1 MAAARGPFGGAELA
15 ADTPGVRFAA
25 EYVPPRA
32 RAPLDFSAV
41 RGELGLHGEF
51 PAAALAEAER
61 AAAASPDVV
70 SRSDATDLPLVTVDP
85 PGARDL
91 DQAVLLERRG
101 RGGFRVH
108 YAIADV
114 AAFVRPGGALDR
126 ETRRRGQTLYL
137 PDGNIPLHP
146 RVLSEDAGSLLPNR
160 VRPAVLW
167 RIDLAEDGAVE
178 DFDARRALV
187 RSTAL
192 LDYRGVQHDLRAGR
206 PHPSVALLPEVGRL
220 RRRQAMLR
228 GAIELGLPEQQVEPD
243 GAGGWR
249 PMLRPRTDVE
259 EWNAEI
265 SLLTGMCAAEL
276 MLSAEVGVL
285 RTVPEP
291 DEDAVAALR
300 RSAAE
305 LGVDWPEH
313 VPVATALAE
322 LDTARPAALAV
333 HVAATR
339 LLRGAGYTAF
349 HAQVPRKATHAGIG
363 AAYAHVTAPLRR
375 LVDRYSAEVCLAVLD
390 GRSVPSWVRDALGEL
405 PSAMGSSD
413 RVATRVERAC
423 IAQAQAWSLAGRVG
437 DDFPATVLRAPN
449 GEAGEVFVADPPVIA
464 RCTGAG
470 LSEGQHV
477 RVRLAAADPAERDVA
492 FELN

>member
-1 MAAARGPFGGAELA
+1 MAAARGPFDGTGVA
-15 ADTPGVRFAA
+15 ADAPGARFAA

-32 RAPLDFSAV
+32 RAPRDFSAV
-41 RGELGLHGEF
+41 RGELGLSAEF
-51 PAAALAEAER
+51 PAPALGEAER
-61 AAAASPDVV
+61 AAASSPGGA
-70 SRSDATDLPLVTVDP
+70 RRCDATDLPLVTVDP

-187 RSTAL
+187 RSTAM
-192 LDYRGVQHDLRAGR
+192 LDYRGVQRSLRAGR
-206 PHPSVALLPEVGRL
+206 PHPAVALLPEVGRL

-243 GAGGWR
+243 GTGGWR
-249 PMLRPRTDVE
+249 PALRPRTEVE

-291 DEDAVAALR
+291 DADTVAALR
-300 RSAAE
+300 RSAWE

-322 LDTARPAALAV
+322 LDTARPEALAV

-349 HAQVPRKATHAGIG
+349 DEELPRKATHAGIG

-375 LVDRYSAEVCLAVLD
+375 LVDRYSAEVCLAVLA
-390 GRSVPSWVRDALGEL
+390 GRPVPSWAREALGDL

-437 DDFPATVLRAPN
+437 DAFPATVLRVPN
-449 GEAGEVFVADPPVIA
+449 GEAGEVFVTDPPVIA
-464 RCTGAG
+464 RCTGSG

-492 FELN
+492 FELA